1 MQELVFKSEKGTPI
15 TNSLLVAQKFGKEHR
30 NVLQNIRNLTA
41 ENSAVSQMFYETTY
55 FNERNQQQPMYTM
68 NRDGFSIL
76 VMGFTGS
83 QALNFKVEFINAFN
97 KMEQTIKT
105 GGFQVPSTFSE
116 ALLLAAKQQE
126 LIEQK
131 DKLIEEQA
139 PMVRLANAITSA
151 DTDILI
157 RDLAKLITQNGY
169 SIGEI
174 RLYDW
179 MTENKYLIR
188 RTRWSNKKQ
197 RYENDYT
204 PTQKAAELKVF
215 FVSENVISTGE
226 HSFIKHTVKVTPK
239 GQLYFINKFTKHK
252 AA

>member
-97 KMEQTIKT
+97 KMEQTIKR

-204 PTQKAAELKVF
+204 PTQRAAELKVF
-215 FVSENVISTGE
+215 FVTENVISTGE